1 MKARTALKVRAG
13 ASRTQFA
20 GRHAD
25 FWKLQVA
32 APPVDGKA
40 NDEIIRFLAKL
51 ASVPASAVR
60 IVTGQTCS
68 LKLVEIDGISP
79 EYLNRV
85 ILEANGP
92 RKNSGST
99 PSPES

>member
-1 MKARTALKVRAG
+1 MKARVALKVRAG

-20 GRHAD
+20 GIYANS
-25 FWKLQVA
+25 WKLQVA

-40 NDEIIRFLAKL
+40 NEVIIRFLAKL

-60 IVTGQTCS
+60 IVTGQTS
-68 LKLVEIDGISP
+68 SMKQVEIEGISP
-79 EYLNRV
+79 EHLNRV

-92 RKNSGST
+92 RQNSGIT
-99 PSPES
+99 PPPES